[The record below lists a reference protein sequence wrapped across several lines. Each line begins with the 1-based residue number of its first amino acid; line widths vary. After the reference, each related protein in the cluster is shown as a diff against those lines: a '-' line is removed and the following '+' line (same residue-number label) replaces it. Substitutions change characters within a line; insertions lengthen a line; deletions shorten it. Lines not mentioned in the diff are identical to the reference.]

1 MERFRCIFMG
11 TPEISV
17 PFLERLNKIENV
29 VLVVTKEDKPQGRGH
44 EVEPPPVK
52 VCAQKLGIEVWQP
65 SSLKSDE
72 AVNFLKKFEPDIIL
86 VVAYGKIL
94 PSSILEIPKVAPL
107 NIHFSLL
114 PKYRGAAPVQ
124 WAIVNGET
132 ETGVTIIRMNEK
144 MDAGDILLS
153 EKVPI
158 APDDTTPTLFQKLIP
173 VGIDLMEKAMEILK
187 RGEAKFVKQ
196 NDEEAT
202 YAPIIKKEDGL
213 IDWKMSAEAIYNR
226 IRGFQ
231 PWPCAYTYLRGK
243 LIKILK
249 AEVIEEKD
257 EGTIPGLISVS
268 KEGVYV
274 QCGKGKLLIKRLQ
287 MEGKREMDA
296 EEMVRGRLI
305 KEGEVFESGG

>member
-1 MERFRCIFMG
+1 MG

-17 PFLERLNKIENV
+17 PFLEKLNEMEEV
-29 VLVVTKEDKPQGRGH
+29 VLVVTKEDKPQ
-44 EVEPPPVK
+44 VEPPPVK

-65 SSLKSDE
+65 SSLKTDE
-72 AVNFLKKFEPDIIL
+72 AVNFLKRFEPDIIL

-107 NIHFSLL
+107 NVHFSLL

-124 WAIVNGET
+124 WAIINGET
-132 ETGVTIIRMNEK
+132 ETGVTIMKMNER

-158 APDDTTPTLFQKLIP
+158 APEDTTPTLFEKLIP
-173 VGIDLMEKAMEILK
+173 VGINLMEKAMEILK
-187 RGEAKFVKQ
+187 KGEAKFIKQ

-202 YAPIIKKEDGL
+202 YAPIIKKENGL
-213 IDWKMSAEAIYNR
+213 IDWKMSAEEINNR

-243 LIKILK
+243 LVKILK
-249 AEVIEEKD
+249 AEVIAGGDEKVP
-257 EGTIPGLISVS
+257 PGLISVS
-268 KEGVYV
+268 KEGVFV
-274 QCGKGKLLIKRLQ
+274 QCGKGRLRIKRLQ
-287 MEGKREMDA
+287 MEGKREMNA

-305 KEGEVFESGG
+305 RDGEVFESGR

>member
-1 MERFRCIFMG
+1 MG

-17 PFLERLNKIENV
+17 PFLEKLKEIEDV
-29 VLVVTKEDKPQGRGH
+29 VLVVTREDKPKGRGH

-65 SSLKSDE
+65 SSLKTDE
-72 AVNFLKKFEPDIIL
+72 AVNFLKRFEPDIIL

-107 NIHFSLL
+107 NVHFSLL

-124 WAIVNGET
+124 WAIINGET
-132 ETGVTIIRMNEK
+132 ETGVTVMRMNER

-153 EKVPI
+153 EKVHI
-158 APDDTTPTLFQKLIP
+158 APEDTTPTLFEKLIP
-173 VGIDLMEKAMEILK
+173 VGINLMEKAMEVLK
-187 RGEAKFVKQ
+187 KGEAKFIKQ
-196 NDEEAT
+196 NDDDAT

-213 IDWKMSAEAIYNR
+213 IDWRMSAKEIYNR

-231 PWPCAYTYLRGK
+231 PWPCAYTYLKGK
-243 LIKILK
+243 LVKIFK
-249 AEVIEEKD
+249 AQIIEQKTES
-257 EGTIPGLISVS
+257 GVPGLISMS
-268 KEGVYV
+268 KEGIIV
-274 QCGKGKLLIKRLQ
+274 QCGSGQLLIKRLQ

-305 KEGEVFESGG
+305 KEGEVFEGSG